1 MFLRL
6 DRKGALYG
14 QVYRALRAQILDGA
28 LGPGTQVT
36 STRSLSAELGI
47 SRTIVVLAYEQLV
60 GEGYIAARTGA
71 GTFVA
76 SELPDSLTTASRS
89 SPKLL
94 LSGSLTPRNR
104 L

>member
-6 DRKGALYG
+6 DRKRALYG